1 MEKKDAETEKL
12 VGMHQK
18 HTIVPGLLLFFAL
31 LPRTQRGRRKEV
43 VMKNRVR
50 QLKNE
55 GRIYVCHTY
64 YQAYVS
70 ILKELNLPEEMRGTA
85 TLMLSTMSTDFET
98 FQERVESTGI
108 FRDIVMYEE
117 RRDFPQL
124 EKYRQDRGNIFLNML
139 SRIRYT
145 RALAKLNEPL
155 VPVDMMKYRDIYVF
169 CDADPIGYYL
179 NWKKIPYHACEDA
192 TNTIVYY
199 DEARHDNKG
208 HFGLK
213 AFLSSK
219 FNLILV
225 QNGYAKYCI
234 DMEVNDIAAIEYPCP
249 KYIEARLEDM
259 EKGVREKDRHLIL
272 QAFVRNREELL
283 RQIREGGEERDKI
296 LILTE
301 PLCSLEVRERLFRD
315 LAEKYSKEGIVYF
328 KQHPRDQLDY
338 KTLFAEYPQFDANVP
353 MEVLNYFSNLHFKKV
368 VGIWT
373 EMGALRFADEIV
385 RLGAPF
391 MDKYEDPEIH
401 RDAR

>member
-1 MEKKDAETEKL
+1 M
-12 VGMHQK
+12 
-18 HTIVPGLLLFFAL
+18 
-31 LPRTQRGRRKEV
+31 R
-43 VMKNRVR
+43 NRAK

-70 ILKELNLPEEMRGTA
+70 ILKELNLPENMRGTA
-85 TLMLSTMSTDFET
+85 TLMLSKMSTDFET
-98 FQERVESTGI
+98 FPQRVESTGI
-108 FRDIVMYEE
+108 FKQVVMYDE
-117 RRDFPQL
+117 RRDFPEL
-124 EKYRQDRGNIFLNML
+124 EQYRRDRGNIVLNMM

-145 RALAKLNEPL
+145 RALARLNEPL
-155 VPVDMMKYRDIYVF
+155 VPVDMTKYKDIYVF

-208 HFGLK
+208 HFELK

-249 KYIEARLEDM
+249 KYVEARLEDM
-259 EKGVREKDRHLIL
+259 EKGVREKDKDLIL
-272 QAFVRNREELL
+272 QAFVRNKDELL
-283 RQIREGGEERDKI
+283 KQIEESGKDRDKI

-301 PLCSLEVRERLFRD
+301 PLCSLDVRERLFRD
-315 LAEKYSKEGIVYF
+315 LAEEYSREGIVYF
-328 KQHPRDQLDY
+328 KQHPRDLMDY
-338 KTLFAEYPQFDANVP
+338 KKLFPEYPQFDANVP
-353 MEVLNYFSNLHFKKV
+353 MEVLNYFPDLHFKKV

-391 MDKYEDPEIH
+391 MDKYEDPAIH
-401 RDAR
+401 SDVR